1 MAHSVLALGCAVVTA
16 SGCVWYL
23 PALVDLRAGPDRPP
37 SRRTAALAT
46 LTGWATLG
54 GAALL
59 LLTATAWWPAAT
71 VTATGVV
78 ATGALRLCAAVRR
91 AGEAREAAGQWA
103 RLGQGPLPPARR
115 RTSRAVVAA
124 LVATALLTAGTVVA
138 VGLSATLPTGP
149 DGGTW
154 WPVTATAVPA
164 LIVTL
169 LLTSAVRHV
178 RDGGSREGPGGS
190 GSGSGSGSG

>member
-23 PALVDLRAGPDRPP
+23 PALADLRAGPDRPS

-54 GAALL
+54 GAGLL
-59 LLTATAWWPAAT
+59 LLAATAWWPATALAAAGA
-71 VTATGVV
+71 VTTGL
-78 ATGALRLCAAVRR
+78 LRLCAAVRR

-115 RTSRAVVAA
+115 RTPRAAVAL
-124 LVATALLTAGTVVA
+124 LVATVLLTAGTAVA
-138 VGLSATLPTGP
+138 VGLSATLRPAP

-154 WPVTATAVPA
+154 WPVTATVVPA
-164 LIVTL
+164 LIVAL
-169 LLTSAVRHV
+169 LLTAAVRHV
-178 RDGGSREGPGGS
+178 RAGGSRENPGGN
-190 GSGSGSGSG
+190 G